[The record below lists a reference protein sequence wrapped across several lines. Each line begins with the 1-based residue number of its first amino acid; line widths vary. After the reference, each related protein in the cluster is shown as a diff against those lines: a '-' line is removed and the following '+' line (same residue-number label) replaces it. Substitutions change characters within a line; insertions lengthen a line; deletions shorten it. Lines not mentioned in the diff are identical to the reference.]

1 MPQLIFDPTTW
12 GKLSYSPLLA
22 VFTQTVLLPAET
34 FPVLRSVHPAEHH
47 CRSGG
52 WPFTAEGIHGKRV
65 QALAKG
71 NRVINTFMN
80 TSKLYQAYNSCPEH
94 MHSQAT
100 SGMSF
105 RTLRI
110 IKLSIALL
118 ASAQKTSLTKV
129 ILAAVGAYLDK
140 HRSVIDKE
148 AQKQFGKP
156 LAFL

>member
-1 MPQLIFDPTTW
+1 
-12 GKLSYSPLLA
+12 
-22 VFTQTVLLPAET
+22 
-34 FPVLRSVHPAEHH
+34 VHPAEHH

-52 WPFTAEGIHGKRV
+52 WPLTAEGIHGKRV
-65 QALAKG
+65 QALEKG
-71 NRVINTFMN
+71 ICVINTFMN
-80 TSKLYQAYNSCPEH
+80 TSHLYRTYNSCPEH

-118 ASAQKTSLTKV
+118 ASAQKISMTKV
-129 ILAAVGAYLDK
+129 ILAAIGAYLEK
-140 HRSVIDKE
+140 HKSLINKE